1 MRSSPAAQ
9 SCFPAMKASTNPHCW
24 FCRAVTNQVDLL
36 GARSKSFALS
46 HQALPALF
54 PAVPVGKP
62 GYLKAVDWNI
72 LCINLYMHSG
82 VSLFQATQNV
92 HDHVFAQTIRRQI
105 TMDTTCYFLYWKT
118 KY

>member
-72 LCINLYMHSG
+72 LCINICTLALVYFKLRRMS
-82 VSLFQATQNV
+82 
-92 HDHVFAQTIRRQI
+92 TI
-105 TMDTTCYFLYWKT
+105 MYLHKLLEDK
-118 KY
+118 